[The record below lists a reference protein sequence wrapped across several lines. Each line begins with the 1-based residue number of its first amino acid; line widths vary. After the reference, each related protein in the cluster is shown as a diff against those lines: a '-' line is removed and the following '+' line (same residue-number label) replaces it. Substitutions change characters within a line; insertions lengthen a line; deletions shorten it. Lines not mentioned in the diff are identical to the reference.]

1 MSSAKKQ
8 MRVTQRD
15 IARLSKVSQ
24 ATVSRVLAGDDRV
37 DILTSERVKQ
47 VMREHNY
54 RPDVLARSLRS
65 RRSGLIGLVVKRP
78 AGGLHD
84 DPFFANL
91 ASEIMDF
98 LSSTPY
104 HLCMEMVTDRTQ
116 EAVYDELLR
125 ARRVDGLIL
134 VESEARDERIQRLQ
148 ADRFPF
154 VLIGNPDEIQ
164 NADELDR
171 PWSVDNDNAAA
182 GELAAKHLVDSGF
195 KKIGI
200 LAGPPAVTVSEDRI
214 EGYRRAIAGKQDR
227 PLIWHSD
234 FGLSAAKDTAIS
246 ILCGDDRPDAL
257 VVLDDFMA
265 MGVVLAARVCH
276 AKIPDDLALV
286 SFNDSSLCHVL
297 DCGLTSTSLNI
308 REIVQ
313 VACGRLLRIIEDK
326 PVAGERRVIV
336 PTQLKVRGSSL
347 PSRGLVNA

>member
-1 MSSAKKQ
+1 MSGAKKQ
-8 MRVTQRD
+8 NRVTQRD

-37 DILTSERVKQ
+37 DILTSERVRA

-78 AGGLHD
+78 PGGLHD

-91 ASEIMDF
+91 ASEIMDY
-98 LSSTPY
+98 LSTTPY
-104 HLCMEMVTDRTQ
+104 HLCMEMATERTQ

-125 ARRVDGLIL
+125 ARRVDGLVL
-134 VESEARDERIQRLQ
+134 VEPEARDERIQKLQ

-154 VLIGNPDEIQ
+154 VLIGNPDAIRNGDAGDQ
-164 NADELDR
+164 
-171 PWSVDNDNAAA
+171 PWSVDNDNVLA
-182 GELAAKHLVDSGF
+182 GELATKHLIDAGF
-195 KKIGI
+195 KRIGMV
-200 LAGPPAVTVSEDRI
+200 AGPPAVTFSEDRI
-214 EGYRRAIAGKQDR
+214 AGYRRAVTNAHQR
-227 PLIWHSD
+227 PMVWHSD
-234 FGLSAAKDTAIS
+234 FGLTAAKEIALS
-246 ILCGDDRPDAL
+246 ILCSSDRPDAL

-265 MGVVLAARVCH
+265 MGVVLAARAQH
-276 AKIPDDLALV
+276 IKIPENLGLV

-297 DCGLTSTSLNI
+297 EGGLSSTSLNI

-313 VACGRLLRIIEDK
+313 EACGRLLRIIEDK
-326 PVAGERRVIV
+326 PVAGERRAVV

-347 PSRGLVNA
+347 PGKGLVAL